1 MRSKEHVAKLAEY
14 FSSKHPNIRFT
25 YELENDN
32 TLPFLDVNVYR
43 DASKF
48 SSSVHRKMTFSGV
61 YSNFSSFMPDTYKRG
76 LVSTL
81 LYRAYMISSSFQSL
95 HKEIEN
101 LKKVFS
107 KNGYPSRFVDKC
119 ILKFFDKLYGKKDP
133 VHTVPKKDLVMILP
147 FLGTTSW
154 KIKNDLIQ
162 SIRKNAPFCNM
173 KIIFKTTKRL
183 SSCFLFKDKFPK
195 SLLSGILYKYTCA
208 KCKLCY
214 IGCTKRFWEKRLEEH
229 THVSALTGNP
239 LQGQQI
245 FTPMSHARSC
255 CPGRKISRQD
265 FEVIGQEK
273 DNYLL
278 LLKESI
284 LISTS
289 KPPLNGKKTSVPLSL
304 FAP

>member
-1 MRSKEHVAKLAEY
+1 MINASRI
-14 FSSKHPNIRFT
+14 SSLLTSLST
-25 YELENDN
+25 YS
-32 TLPFLDVNVYR
+32 TLVN
-43 DASKF
+43 F
-48 SSSVHRKMTFSGV
+48 SSSLRV
-61 YSNFSSFMPDTYKRG
+61 
-76 LVSTL
+76 
-81 LYRAYMISSSFQSL
+81 I
-95 HKEIEN
+95 
-101 LKKVFS
+101 
-107 KNGYPSRFVDKC
+107 
-119 ILKFFDKLYGKKDP
+119 
-133 VHTVPKKDLVMILP
+133 
-147 FLGTTSW
+147 
-154 KIKNDLIQ
+154 
-162 SIRKNAPFCNM
+162 
-173 KIIFKTTKRL
+173 TKRL

-289 KPPLNGKKTSVPLSL
+289 KPPLNGKKNKCAFKLVCAIVTS
-304 FAP
+304 